1 MRCRGW
7 IFRKGIYERK
17 QPVRATVELC
27 RCAMSAQLAPSSE
40 PFDALHGEVRQL
52 IEAARKRMVTQV
64 NHALVT
70 TYWQVGRIVRTR
82 VLLQERAQYG
92 DSTVKRLA
100 ESLVVEYGE
109 GFGQRNLFRMASF
122 YQRFPDEAILSTL
135 STKLSWSHFVELLK
149 LEDPLKLEF
158 YASMC
163 VDARWSVRCLRERMD
178 SMLYERTAIS
188 KKPEALIRQEL
199 TNLQQMPSQTS
210 PALFLKDPYL
220 LDFLDLKDNFSEKD
234 LESAILLELER
245 FILELG
251 SDFSFM
257 RRQKRIQIGGN
268 DYYMN
273 LLFYRRKLRRL
284 VLIELKLGDFKAE
297 HKGQVELY
305 LKWLAKYERQ
315 PSEQSPIAIILC
327 GGKDH
332 DVIELMDLEAD
343 HIHVS
348 EYWLTLPPKEV
359 LQAKL
364 QKAMFEARTRFELR
378 RVPE

>member
-1 MRCRGW
+1 MNFNG
-7 IFRKGIYERK
+7 
-17 QPVRATVELC
+17 L
-27 RCAMSAQLAPSSE
+27 
-40 PFDALHGEVRQL
+40 
-52 IEAARKRMVTQV
+52 
-64 NHALVT
+64 
-70 TYWQVGRIVRTR
+70 
-82 VLLQERAQYG
+82 
-92 DSTVKRLA
+92 LA

-251 SDFSFM
+251 SDFAFM
-257 RRQKRIQIGGN
+257 SRQKRIQIGGN
-268 DYYMN
+268 DYYMD
-273 LLFYRRKLRRL
+273 LLFYHRKLRRL

-297 HKGQVELY
+297 YKGQVELY

-315 PSEQSPIAIILC
+315 PGEQSPIAIILC